1 MNNQGAKA
9 DAGKLDYTLV
19 PTEIITE
26 IAKIRTYGL
35 AKYKEKDNW
44 KKVSIDRY
52 WKATIRHIIAAWD
65 DYTKVDEESGL
76 LNISHAACNIAFM
89 LELMKE
95 GDEDEN

>member
-1 MNNQGAKA
+1 MNDQTAKA

-35 AKYKEKDNW
+35 EKYKERDNW

-52 WKATIRHIIAAWD
+52 WKATIRHILAAWNEYDKID
-65 DYTKVDEESGL
+65 DESGL
-76 LNISHAACNIAFM
+76 FHISHAACNIAFM
-89 LELMKE
+89 LELMLGSE
-95 GDEDEN
+95 